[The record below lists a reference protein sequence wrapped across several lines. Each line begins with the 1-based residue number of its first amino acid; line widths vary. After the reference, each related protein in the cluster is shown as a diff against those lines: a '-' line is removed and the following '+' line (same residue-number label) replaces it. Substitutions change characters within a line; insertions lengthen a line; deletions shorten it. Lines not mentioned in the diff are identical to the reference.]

1 MKIFR
6 AIDGFSRGLG
16 KTVAWIMLGLTL
28 LSVTDVL
35 LRKFASSPIPWAFDV
50 SVQLFAVH
58 FMLATPFALLAG
70 EHVRVTLFRDGLPV
84 RTQAVLEIISY
95 AIFFLPMCLVLVIY
109 GADFASRAWQYGERS
124 PGVVAMPVYYVKTII
139 PVTGAVL
146 ILQGL
151 SEIARLVEQF
161 RIGEKPL

>member
-1 MKIFR
+1 MKVFH
-6 AIDGFSRGLG
+6 AIDAFSRGLG
-16 KTVAWIMLGLTL
+16 KAVSWIMLGLTL

-70 EHVRVTLFRDGLPV
+70 EHVRVTLFRDCLSMRG
-84 RTQAVLEIISY
+84 QAVLELIGY
-95 AIFFLPMCLVLVIY
+95 VVFFLPLCLVLIVY
-109 GADFASRAWQYGERS
+109 GADFAERAWQYGERS
-124 PGVVAMPVYYVKTII
+124 PGVVAVPVYYVKTII
-139 PVTGAVL
+139 PVTGVIL

-151 SEIARLVEQF
+151 SEAARLVGQF
-161 RIGEKPL
+161 RTGEKAL

>member
-1 MKIFR
+1 
-6 AIDGFSRGLG
+6 
-16 KTVAWIMLGLTL
+16 
-28 LSVTDVL
+28 
-35 LRKFASSPIPWAFDV
+35 
-50 SVQLFAVH
+50 
-58 FMLATPFALLAG
+58 
-70 EHVRVTLFRDGLPV
+70 
-84 RTQAVLEIISY
+84 
-95 AIFFLPMCLVLVIY
+95 MCLVLVIY

>member
-1 MKIFR
+1 MKTFQVIN
-6 AIDGFSRGLG
+6 GFSRTLG

-28 LSVTDVL
+28 LSVTDVM
-35 LRKFASSPIPWAFDV
+35 LRKFASAPIPWAFDV

-70 EHVRVTLFRDGLPV
+70 EHVRVTLFRDALSV
-84 RTQAVLEIISY
+84 RGQAVLEIISY
-95 AIFFLPMCLVLVIY
+95 LIFFLPMCLVLIVY
-109 GADFASRAWQYGERS
+109 GADFAERAWQYGERS
-124 PGVVAMPVYYVKTII
+124 PGVVAVPIYYVKTII

-151 SEIARLVEQF
+151 SEVARLVVQF
-161 RIGEKPL
+161 RTGEKPL